1 MEHRRSKEPRF
12 QYNDWAWDN
21 WHAAKDQQETIR
33 QNIRA
38 IAKHQ
43 GRTILSMTDWFKLN
57 GSQLSRLGLYRK
69 RTDKRQTDYKMI
81 VLVTWSRELF
91 VPTWLLLHPNPFEF
105 PDILEESIRLYK
117 RAQIDRLRQSIEK
130 GEGRKV

>member
-1 MEHRRSKEPRF
+1 MEHGKAKARRYTF
-12 QYNDWAWDN
+12 NDWSQGN

-91 VPTWLLLHPNPFEF
+91 VPTWLLLHPEPMQF
-105 PDILEESIRLYK
+105 PEILADSIRLYK

-130 GEGRKV
+130 GSDLKR